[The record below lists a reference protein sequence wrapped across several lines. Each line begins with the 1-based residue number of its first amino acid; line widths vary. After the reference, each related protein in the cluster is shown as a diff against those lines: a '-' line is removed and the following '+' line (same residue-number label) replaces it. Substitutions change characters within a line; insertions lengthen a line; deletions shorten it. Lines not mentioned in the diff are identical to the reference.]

1 MKIIPPKRQGKIL
14 ISEFIMVFKKIKIKV
29 GSSRLLLS
37 SAVNTWTRVS
47 NFLPLTCL
55 GSPGHGGFCLS

>member
-37 SAVNTWTRVS
+37 SAVNTWTLV
-47 NFLPLTCL
+47 FLIFFL
-55 GSPGHGGFCLS
+55 SPV